1 MKRLIV
7 ISVLCILVVSACGQT
22 SDAATVAANPESIAS
37 QSIVEKYIQSNE
49 EYDVDLYTSLLHD
62 EYVFMDYGMGDGPF
76 GKTILSAFAREAMAE
91 PDTYKTEYGSY
102 TITPDGRFA
111 VVEGTYS
118 EPDRDGGKWIA
129 APGYVVLEMKDG
141 KIIAETWYYNGDVLP

>member
-1 MKRLIV
+1 MKRLILLS
-7 ISVLCILVVSACGQT
+7 ILFVLIVSACGQT
-22 SDAATVAANPESIAS
+22 SEAATVADNPESIAT
-37 QSIVEKYIQSNE
+37 QSIVKQYIKSIE
-49 EYDVDLYTSLLHD
+49 GYDADLFTSLLHD

-91 PDTYKTEYGSY
+91 PDTNKTEFGSY

-111 VVEGTYS
+111 VIEGAYS
-118 EPDRDGGKWIA
+118 EPARDGGKWIA